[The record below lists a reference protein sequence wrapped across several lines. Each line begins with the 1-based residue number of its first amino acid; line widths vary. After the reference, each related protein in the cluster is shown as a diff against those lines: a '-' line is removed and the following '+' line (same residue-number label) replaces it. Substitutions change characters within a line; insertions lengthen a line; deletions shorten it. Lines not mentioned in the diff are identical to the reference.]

1 VGNYCEAAIIPLE
14 KEVTTIKFNPHE
26 MLLLCGCGDGTVVMI
41 NLNYHILVPGETI
54 VNAYRF
60 FAYHKRPVKE
70 LAWMTYSFDEKH
82 SFVSLAD
89 DGFVV

>member
-1 VGNYCEAAIIPLE
+1 
-14 KEVTTIKFNPHE
+14 
-26 MLLLCGCGDGTVVMI
+26 MVMI

-89 DGFVV
+89 DGFVL